1 MFDAL
6 VKKDGYDGKY
16 HPENILDRCHWD
28 IVKPHVLEQ
37 FEDKVFIDVIIE
49 KNIYS
54 TAYNPSRHAFCIKKS
69 GNGFSH
75 NSNRRMVRTVIAV
88 AQIKAYLQ

>member
-1 MFDAL
+1 LFDTL
-6 VKKDGYDGKY
+6 VKKDRRDGKY
-16 HPENILDRCHWD
+16 YPENIFDGCHRY
-28 IVKPHVLEQ
+28 IVKSHVLEQ
-37 FEDKVFIDVIIE
+37 LEDKVFIDVIIE
-49 KNIYS
+49 KKIYS